1 MRIADMDAPAR
12 RETVRNPHPL
22 LHAAECLKTRFC
34 ITANTIYCV
43 CMICKILYVVFPR
56 SAGEHNRRF
65 SDSLAGPP
73 YMKPDGCS
81 FTVNRQLFFPPSPSA
96 SNALRAPQGRGPQ
109 HGILQIR
116 QMHIYSIYSNANAEL
131 RFERRRGRNFPFHL
145 PADDL

>member
-43 CMICKILYVVFPR
+43 CMIYKILYVVFPR

-65 SDSLAGPP
+65 SDTLPGDTISRVYRESVSSIRVFGHAH
-73 YMKPDGCS
+73 
-81 FTVNRQLFFPPSPSA
+81 
-96 SNALRAPQGRGPQ
+96 GRV
-109 HGILQIR
+109 
-116 QMHIYSIYSNANAEL
+116 L
-131 RFERRRGRNFPFHL
+131 RFL
-145 PADDL
+145 P